1 MNIILFDTEQNWKNL
16 LPLTYTRPISE
27 IRIGILRISEKW
39 KKYLTGDV
47 SYITQNYLQ
56 EKYPFSA
63 REENILINSSLLPDK
78 YLSETIKNLPLNSIL
93 KKNNILLAAHTD
105 NEGVDIAISN
115 PDSFNTIEYNQE
127 ISMVN
132 NLWDIFL
139 LNGKEIEKDFKL
151 ITAGRQ
157 SAPLSDSNKVFQPER
172 IFVEPGAKA
181 EAAII
186 NPAGGYIYIGK
197 DAEIME
203 GAIIRG
209 SLAMCEHSVIKMGA
223 KIYGPTTLG
232 PYSKVGG
239 EVNNSVIIGYSNK
252 AHDGFL
258 GNSVLGE
265 WCNIGADSNNSNLK
279 NNYAQVKL
287 WNYGEEK
294 FVSTQQQ
301 FCGLFMGDHSKCGI
315 NTMFNTG
322 TVVGVSCNIFGAGFP
337 RKFIPSFSWGGPHGY
352 EEYLFDKAMET
363 ARRVMARRN
372 KELTDKDIAILKQ
385 VFDMSKKYRN
395 F

>member
-1 MNIILFDTEQNWKNL
+1 MNIILFDTEQTWKNL

-27 IRIGILRISEKW
+27 LRIGILRISEKW
-39 KKYLTGDV
+39 QKYLDGSI
-47 SYITQNYLQ
+47 SYFTQKYLQ
-56 EKYPFSA
+56 GKYPFSA
-63 REENILINSSLLPDK
+63 EEENILINSSLLPDK

-93 KKNNILLAAHTD
+93 KKDNIILAAHTD
-105 NEGVDIAISN
+105 KDGVDRVICN
-115 PDSFNTIEYNQE
+115 PEKFNAIEYNQE
-127 ISMVN
+127 ISMIN
-132 NLWDIFL
+132 YLWDIFL
-139 LNGKEIEKDFKL
+139 INGQEIEKDFKL

-157 SAPLSDSNKVFQPER
+157 SASLSDSNKIFQPER

-287 WNYGEEK
+287 WNYDEEK
-294 FVSTQQQ
+294 FVSTGQQ

-352 EEYLFDKAMET
+352 EEYRFDKAMDT
-363 ARRVMARRN
+363 ARRVMARRK

-385 VFDMSKKYRN
+385 VFELSKKYRN

>member
-322 TVVGVSCNIFGAGFP
+322 TVVGVSCNIFGAGFT